1 MKAIMKVF
9 IKHFFI
15 WLVIF
20 TVIITP
26 ATYALNKLGAVRV
39 FQGTE
44 TIMEELVLDAL
55 VDPKSPFFEAF
66 RDSKRANVL
75 LLGVND
81 GLTDTI
87 MLVSYDMKN
96 QHVDIISVPRDTY
109 YGRKGGSSPGS
120 LKINAIYKKDGA
132 VGTARAVSDVL
143 LGIPIHYYAV
153 ITYDG
158 IGRIVDSIGG
168 VPMDIPFHMYYKD
181 PTDEPPLYIDI
192 PKGPIVLDSSNV
204 GQFLRF
210 RKGSPGYP
218 GYPDGDIGRIK
229 AQQEF
234 MKSAF
239 RQALGF
245 QLPKVAKTVIQNV
258 DSDLPLS
265 MALKI
270 VAKAPGLKGE
280 DIQTWLTPG
289 KSGMKNGASYW
300 WVDKEAI
307 EEMLMEIYSIK
318 TEEQQSE
325 EQVE

>member
-1 MKAIMKVF
+1 M
-9 IKHFFI
+9 
-15 WLVIF
+15 
-20 TVIITP
+20 
-26 ATYALNKLGAVRV
+26 
-39 FQGTE
+39 
-44 TIMEELVLDAL
+44 
-55 VDPKSPFFEAF
+55 
-66 RDSKRANVL
+66 L

-96 QHVDIISVPRDTY
+96 QHVDIISVPQDTY
-109 YGRKGGSSPGS
+109 YGRKGS
-120 LKINAIYKKDGA
+120 LAGFSQNQCNLQKDGA

-258 DSDLPLS
+258 IRICLS
-265 MALKI
+265 
-270 VAKAPGLKGE
+270 P
-280 DIQTWLTPG
+280 WP
-289 KSGMKNGASYW
+289 
-300 WVDKEAI
+300 
-307 EEMLMEIYSIK
+307 
-318 TEEQQSE
+318 
-325 EQVE
+325 